1 MIHYI
6 AILVP
11 DRESGGYAVFFP
23 DLPGCVTQGE
33 DMADAQEMAV
43 DALSLWMASAE
54 EHRDKIPEPRE
65 LEAIRADRVFAR
77 DNEIDWKDA
86 TAVMI
91 PVRPPLGRPERVNVS
106 LDSNRL
112 RAIDAY
118 ATRRGLTRSAVL
130 EAGAELL
137 IGRDPVAWRAEKQ
150 GGLLSDDQTAAYAH
164 EKPRVHRNAAETR
177 RGKNRERQPLVRDR
191 KR

>member
-1 MIHYI
+1 MIHYVAVLI
-6 AILVP
+6 P
-11 DRESGGYAVFFP
+11 DREDGGYAVLFP

-33 DMADAQEMAV
+33 DMAEAQEMAV
-43 DALSLWMASAE
+43 DALSLWMASAA
-54 EHRDKIPEPRE
+54 EHGDRIPAPRD
-65 LEAIRADRVFAR
+65 LAAIKADKAFAR
-77 DNEIDWKDA
+77 IHGIAWKDA

-106 LDSNRL
+106 LDSNKL

-137 IGRDPVAWRAEKQ
+137 IGHDPMPPRGRARV
-150 GGLLSDDQTAAYAH
+150 GRN
-164 EKPRVHRNAAETR
+164 EKPQAALGRDQRAGKLGLAEPAAPYAPPARSGAR
-177 RGKNRERQPLVRDR
+177 RK